1 MRYRNIFFRILRYWV
16 PPFLWMMFIF
26 FLSSQRSVG
35 VTHTYIYDFMIFK
48 TIHMIEYAILYFL
61 FFRAFHSIKLSLVY
75 QLIYPVVVSIFFAAS
90 DEIHQL
96 FVTSREGTIRDVLI
110 DTVGIII
117 MYILIRTNLKFLKR
131 FI

>member
-1 MRYRNIFFRILRYWV
+1 MVNKWA
-16 PPFLWMMFIF
+16 PPFLWMVFIF
-26 FLSSQRSVG
+26 SLSSQRSVG

-48 TIHMIEYAILYFL
+48 SIHMIEYAVLYFL
-61 FFRAFHSIKLSLVY
+61 FFRAFFSLKLSLVY
-75 QLIYPVVVSIFFAAS
+75 QFIFPVVISIFFAAS

-117 MYILIRTNLKFLKR
+117 MYILIRKNLKFFKR

>member
-1 MRYRNIFFRILRYWV
+1 MRYRNIFFRILRYWI
-16 PPFLWMMFIF
+16 PPLLWMMFIF
-26 FLSSQRSVG
+26 FLSSQHRVG
-35 VTHTYIYDFMIFK
+35 FTKTYLYDFIIFK
-48 TIHMIEYAILYFL
+48 SLHMIEYAILYFL

-75 QLIYPVVVSIFFAAS
+75 QLVYPVVVSIFFAAS

-117 MYILIRTNLKFLKR
+117 MYILIRKNLKFLKR